1 MLSCIIFKGWFSQ
14 KKKKSSFT
22 HPHVILN
29 MYDLL
34 SSAEQKEDL
43 ETCLKSLGEENQ
55 WSAMLFEEKRL
66 FFFEEIISK
75 KEKSHTGL
83 KQHMGE

>member
-34 SSAEQKEDL
+34 SSAEQKDDL

-55 WSAMLFEEKRL
+55 WSAMLFEER
-66 FFFEEIISK
+66 ISK
-75 KEKSHTGL
+75 KEKSHKGL
-83 KQHMGE
+83 KQHE

>member
-1 MLSCIIFKGWFSQ
+1 
-14 KKKKSSFT
+14 
-22 HPHVILN
+22 

-34 SSAEQKEDL
+34 SSAEQKDDL

-55 WSAMLFEEKRL
+55 WSAMLFEER
-66 FFFEEIISK
+66 ISK